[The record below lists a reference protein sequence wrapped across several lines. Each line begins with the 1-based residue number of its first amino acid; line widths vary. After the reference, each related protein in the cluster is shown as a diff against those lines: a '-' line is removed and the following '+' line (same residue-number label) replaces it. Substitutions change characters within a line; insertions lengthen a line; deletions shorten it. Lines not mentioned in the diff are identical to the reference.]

1 MFKKTIEATIREV
14 RLVSIHGQR
23 YYDIL
28 YVREGGEQTA
38 HRSRAPFEEVYEQPQ
53 PGDQVRIHTILDT
66 VTGVEKID
74 STG

>member
-1 MFKKTIEATIREV
+1 MFKKSIEATIREV

-28 YVREGGEQTA
+28 YIREGEEQAA
-38 HRSRAPFEEVYEQPQ
+38 HRTRAPYEEVYEQPQ
-53 PGDQVRIHTILDT
+53 PGDRIRIHAILDT

-74 STG
+74 TTG